1 MLKAP
6 LSWKGEDE
14 RGTPKFPLP
23 LASALWA
30 SFKVPILFLFV
41 LWLRCLYLPPL
52 LDCNG
57 LGSRS
62 RFS

>member
-1 MLKAP
+1 MLKAH

-23 LASALWA
+23 LVFALRA
-30 SFKVPILFLFV
+30 SFKIPILFLFV
-41 LWLRCLYLPPL
+41 LWLWFRYLPPL
-52 LDCNG
+52 LDCKG

-62 RFS
+62 HFS